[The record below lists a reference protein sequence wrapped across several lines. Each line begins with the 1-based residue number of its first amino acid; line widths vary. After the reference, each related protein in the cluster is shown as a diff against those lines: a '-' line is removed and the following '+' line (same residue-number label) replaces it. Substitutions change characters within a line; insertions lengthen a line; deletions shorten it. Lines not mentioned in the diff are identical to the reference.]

1 MGIRPHFAER
11 SFALAAPGARARE
24 SRAAFVAL
32 DVSGISAPK
41 RAALRP
47 ATTEGVPMSSR
58 PTDDQYLFVTLD
70 RLSCLAE
77 IGVRLAEIVERG
89 ALAGAVSNPSV
100 GRESRFG
107 PRDPLTRVEP

>member
-41 RAALRP
+41 RGALRP
-47 ATTEGVPMSSR
+47 ATTEGVPTSSR

-70 RLSCLAE
+70 RLS
-77 IGVRLAEIVERG
+77 GLAEIVERG

-100 GRESRFG
+100 GRESRLG

>member
-1 MGIRPHFAER
+1 
-11 SFALAAPGARARE
+11 
-24 SRAAFVAL
+24 
-32 DVSGISAPK
+32 
-41 RAALRP
+41 
-47 ATTEGVPMSSR
+47 MSSL

-100 GRESRFG
+100 GRESRLG